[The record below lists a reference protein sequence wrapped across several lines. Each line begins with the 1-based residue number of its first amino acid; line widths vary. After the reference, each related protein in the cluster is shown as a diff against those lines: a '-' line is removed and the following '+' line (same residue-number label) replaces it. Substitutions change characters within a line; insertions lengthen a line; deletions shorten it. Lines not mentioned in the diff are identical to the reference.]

1 MNLKIPKEQ
10 DVVKE
15 ALLILEQKLPPSKL
29 ALLLSRWQSD
39 QGDYLKTRDELF
51 KCETVESLATD
62 ILEFEVR
69 RASSQQAET

>member
-10 DVVKE
+10 DVVEE

-51 KCETVESLATD
+51 KYETVESLATD
-62 ILEFEVR
+62 ILEFEAR

>member
-10 DVVKE
+10 DVVEE

-39 QGDYLKTRDELF
+39 QGDYLKMRDELF
-51 KCETVESLATD
+51 KSETVESLATD
-62 ILEFEVR
+62 ILEFEAQ